1 MPLPVVGA
9 ALPVMYGAALY
20 CLPDQLI
27 TVDNRASVGKI
38 QEDLDCGGR
47 SDQLVNVENRVSSVE
62 NAR

>member
-9 ALPVMYGAALY
+9 ALPVMSGAAFY

>member
-9 ALPVMYGAALY
+9 ALPVMSGAAFY

-38 QEDLDCGGR
+38 QEDLDCGGTAGQCR
-47 SDQLVNVENRVSSVE
+47 EPSQ
-62 NAR
+62 